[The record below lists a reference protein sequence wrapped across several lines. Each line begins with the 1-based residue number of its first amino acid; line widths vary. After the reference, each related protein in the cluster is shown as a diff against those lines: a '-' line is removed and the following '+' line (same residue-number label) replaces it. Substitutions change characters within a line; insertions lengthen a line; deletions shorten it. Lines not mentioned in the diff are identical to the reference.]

1 MDSPT
6 VATGFAQV
14 SKNVLKKLHDTGKY
28 DITVVGI
35 NYHGTL
41 TKEQMEKHPYS
52 FTPAMPS
59 GYSDPYGRGRVI
71 QILQGVDRE
80 IKPPFDIVFTIQD
93 HFILAGSDELA
104 QGYNFAK
111 RIKEI
116 QAEIIAN
123 EKVDIKYL
131 FNWIGYFP
139 VDGTLQ
145 TKWVKEGI
153 GYCDY
158 PVAYTEF
165 GKQEILKFDDELLK
179 LQNRLKVI
187 YHGVN
192 TKDFYPLPKQEIIEF
207 RKKYFPENMPEDAFL
222 IVNISRNQTRKDI
235 ASTIKAFAEYKKI
248 NPKAYLYLHMKQYD
262 HGGDLWEIAKQFG
275 LNPGQDMMLP
285 SNFEPQFGF
294 PIEFINKIY
303 NSADVLIT
311 TTLGEGWGFI
321 NTEAMA
327 VKKPIITPMNT
338 AMPEIVGIDE
348 PYIKEPMISYIE
360 DNIHKLRGI
369 PIKSGVGLNDW
380 ICLGAMD
387 NGVVRPKVDIQ
398 DVVDKLDWTYKN
410 PNKVQQIAQNGY
422 NWVQDLTWENICKQW
437 EEIFDNAYL
446 ELEKERKLGHIKDKP
461 NAVINNGKHIIKSD
475 GTKYKMKPNDKC
487 YCNSGKK
494 YKLCCG
500 KI

>member
-35 NYHGTL
+35 NFHGTL
-41 TKEQMEKHPYS
+41 TKEQMEKHPYN
-52 FTPAMPS
+52 FTPAMPN
-59 GYSDPYGRGRVI
+59 GYADPYGRGRVI
-71 QILQGVDRE
+71 QILQGIDRD
-80 IKPPFDIVFTIQD
+80 IKPPFDILFTIQD
-93 HFILAGSDELA
+93 HFILAGGDELA
-104 QGYNFAK
+104 QGYNFSK

-116 QAEIIAN
+116 QAEILNNQNI
-123 EKVDIKYL
+123 DMKYL
-131 FNWIGYFP
+131 FNWVGYFP

-145 TKWVKEGI
+145 KKWVEAI
-153 GYCDY
+153 GNCDY

-165 GKQEILKFDDELLK
+165 GKKEIVKFDTDILR
-179 LQNRLKVI
+179 LQERLKVI

-192 TKDFYPLPKQEIIEF
+192 IKDFYPMEEQEIKEF
-207 RKKYFPENMPEDAFL
+207 RKNYFPKEMPEDAFL
-222 IVNISRNQTRKDI
+222 IVNVSRNQTRKDV

-275 LNPGQDMMLP
+275 LEVGKDMMLP
-285 SNFEPQFGF
+285 TNFDPQFGF

-338 AMPEIVGIDE
+338 AMPEIVNINDDYFVRE
-348 PYIKEPMISYIE
+348 PSIEYIE
-360 DNIHKLRGI
+360 NNIHNLRGV
-369 PIKSGVGLNDW
+369 PIKSGYGLNDW

-398 DVVDKLDWTYKN
+398 DTVDKLNWVFNNKD
-410 PNKVQQIAQNGY
+410 KVQQIAQNGY
-422 NWVQDLTWENICKQW
+422 DWVQELTWDTICKEW
-437 EEIFDNAYL
+437 ETIFDTAYA
-446 ELEKERKLGHIKDKP
+446 ELEKERKLGHIT
-461 NAVINNGKHIIKSD
+461 GKIKQR
-475 GTKYKMKPNDKC
+475 PNDR
-487 YCNSGKK
+487 CNCGSGKK
-494 YKLCCG
+494 YKVCCG
-500 KI
+500 K